1 MPDIGNTPAEIQRLA
16 KEIRVLVEKGD
27 HAKEK
32 SRQFYLAAGL
42 HLKTLKDCSAS
53 AAAWEKLVRN
63 KCGLGR
69 SRAYELLAIAGG
81 RTTVEQVRAN
91 TNKRK
96 TEHRARPFRNG
107 QPESYAP
114 LDSSDITAAISRLA
128 HQLVQLDI
136 ELAREL
142 RRALQLGGAGLL
154 VITLNTEIEIAAPIT
169 EAMRAA

>member
-1 MPDIGNTPAEIQRLA
+1 MENIEQTTRTIKALI
-16 KEIRVLVEKGD
+16 EKGD
-27 HAKEK
+27 KAKEK
-32 SRQFYLAAGL
+32 SRQFYVAAGL
-42 HLKTLKDCSAS
+42 HLKTLRD
-53 AAAWEKLVRN
+53 AAPSKKAWAQLIDEKCNLHTT
-63 KCGLGR
+63 
-69 SRAYELLAIAGG
+69 RAYELIQMADG
-81 RTTVEQVRAN
+81 RTTVEKVRAD

-96 TEHRARPFRNG
+96 VKHRARPFRNG